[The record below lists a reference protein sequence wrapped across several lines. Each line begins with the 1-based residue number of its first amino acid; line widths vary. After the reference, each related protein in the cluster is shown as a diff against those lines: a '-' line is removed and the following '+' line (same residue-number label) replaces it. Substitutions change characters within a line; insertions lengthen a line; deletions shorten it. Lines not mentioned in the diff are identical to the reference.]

1 MNDRALIVSG
11 VVLFVAAACAFGA
24 MFATRAGVK
33 RWFWIAG
40 LSLASLELAGATIGI
55 AVLGIIQGRLS
66 DKGFTM
72 LLVDGVASWMIV
84 EYLSL
89 EIGEA
94 EGDRLTDSIDRL
106 T

>member
-1 MNDRALIVSG
+1 MNDRVLITSG
-11 VVLFVAAACAFGA
+11 VVLFVAAACALVA
-24 MFATRAGVK
+24 IATRM
-33 RWFWIAG
+33 RRMFWIAS

-55 AVLGIIQGRLS
+55 AFLGISRGQLS
-66 DKGFTM
+66 ENGFAM
-72 LLVDGVASWMIV
+72 LLVSGVASWMIV
-84 EYLSL
+84 EYLSS